1 MRYHEAMPSECY
13 HKRRHDTAF
22 CPADC
27 PAVPGGPL
35 FERIRVVAA
44 EAIPPPSARVVDVA
58 VLDMNHGWL
67 NVGHDALIAAVQE
80 VVCDLADPLSDA
92 GLQVRVLTYD
102 VRQRCVVPQPGD
114 RRFSLYLGT
123 GGPGHLD
130 PRLNRGDD
138 PNAQG
143 IAEDA
148 SWESPL
154 FALFDEI
161 GARGDAALLG
171 VCHTFGLMCRWLDVA
186 RPVAR
191 GPEKGGKSEGVREN
205 ILTEEALGHP
215 LFAAFARHLKDGRRL
230 RILDSRIYD
239 LIPQEREDRQITPVG
254 METLGVGGPAGN
266 AMTMMEVARDPGG
279 VMPRIFG
286 VNHHPEI
293 IDRTR
298 LLAMLRDKLER
309 GEVERDWYDL
319 RVRDLES
326 RFTDRESDVALRTT
340 SEFTFLGPMRFH
352 LTRAL
357 RLRAEGL
364 GGTFAAHESDVERGL
379 IGAPTLS

>member
-1 MRYHEAMPSECY
+1 MRYHASMPSECL

-27 PAVPGGPL
+27 PAAPGGPL
-35 FERIRVVAA
+35 FERVRVAGVDAV
-44 EAIPPPSARVVDVA
+44 PPAGGRIVDVA
-58 VLDMNHGWL
+58 VLDMNHGWR
-67 NVGHDALIAAVQE
+67 NVGHDAVLAAVQE
-80 VVCDLADPLSDA
+80 VACDLADPLQEA

-102 VRQRCVVPQPGD
+102 VRRGCVVPRPDD

-138 PNAQG
+138 PHAQG
-143 IAEDA
+143 IAEDPC
-148 SWESPL
+148 WEAPL
-154 FALFDEI
+154 FALFDGI
-161 GARGDAALLG
+161 GAREEAALIG

-186 RPVAR
+186 RPMAR

-205 ILTEEALGHP
+205 VLTDDALAHP
-215 LFAAFARHLKDGRRL
+215 LFSAFGRHLPDGRRL
-230 RILDSRIYD
+230 RVLDSRIYD
-239 LIPQEREDRQITPVG
+239 LIPVAGRARLAMPIG
-254 METLGVGGPAGN
+254 METLGVGGPPGN
-266 AMTMMEVARDPGG
+266 AMTMMEVARDRGG

-293 IDRTR
+293 VDRTR

-309 GEVERDWYDL
+309 GEVERGWYER
-319 RVRDLES
+319 RVGDLES

-352 LTRAL
+352 LTRLL
-357 RLRAEGL
+357 RRRAESL
-364 GGTFAAHESDVERGL
+364 GGSFGPHEDDVAGGL